1 MIKFKNIN
9 KLYGFNHI
17 NNEVNKMSKINKTDT
32 QKVEFKKPT
41 EDVSKQTTQIDEIL
55 LGESSVGNQKIV
67 LVNMITETIKSKK
80 VVLEYDEENK
90 TTGIIKKVKFDNL
103 NQIENKHIKGFV
115 DVYKKYLGV
124 DTLKSWDS
132 TTENGKERMRILKES
147 FWVAIVTVKETVI
160 VKNKKGESFTGS
172 KNSEILVDG
181 DFARKHGD
189 LKKDVDQ
196 HPMKFSQLK
205 KATQNY
211 IKASDT
217 PINSVEKSSR
227 DNTFQSLMKRTA
239 LSIDDAK
246 QEIVLGKNNPNDL
259 NAVKSVFIKAQQYIE
274 EHKRVQESLKNR
286 MEDVVKKS
294 QKIA

>member
-67 LVNMITETIKSKK
+67 LVNMITDTIKSKK

-90 TTGIIKKVKFDNL
+90 TTGIIKKIKFDNL

-124 DTLKSWDS
+124 DSLKSWDS

-181 DFARKHGD
+181 DFARKYGD

-196 HPMKFSQLK
+196 HPMKFSKLK

-217 PINSVEKSSR
+217 PINSSEKSSR
-227 DNTFQSLMKRTA
+227 DNSFQSLMKRTA
-239 LSIDDAK
+239 LSIDNAK

-259 NAVKSVFIKAQQYIE
+259 NAVKNVFIKAQQYIE
-274 EHKRVQESLKNR
+274 EHKRVQDSLR
-286 MEDVVKKS
+286 KKAS
-294 QKIA
+294 

>member
-1 MIKFKNIN
+1 MKKEDV
-9 KLYGFNHI
+9 K
-17 NNEVNKMSKINKTDT
+17 
-32 QKVEFKKPT
+32 KVEFKAPIKPT
-41 EDVSKQTTQIDEIL
+41 EDVSKQTTQIDEIMMS
-55 LGESSVGNQKIV
+55 EASTGNQKIV

-90 TTGIIKKVKFDNL
+90 TTGIIKKIKFDSL

-132 TTENGKERMRILKES
+132 TTENGKERMRILKEA
-147 FWVAIVTVKETVI
+147 FWVAIVTAHETVI
-160 VKNKKGESFTGS
+160 VKNKKGESFTGN

-181 DFARKHGD
+181 DFARKHGN
-189 LKKDVDQ
+189 LTKKVDQ

-211 IKASDT
+211 IKSGDT
-217 PINSVEKSSR
+217 KINSVEPSVR
-227 DNTFQSLMKRTA
+227 DNSFQSLMKKSA
-239 LSIDDAK
+239 LAIDNAK

-274 EHKRVQESLKNR
+274 EHKRVQDSLR
-286 MEDVVKKS
+286 KKAS
-294 QKIA
+294 

>member
-1 MIKFKNIN
+1 
-9 KLYGFNHI
+9 
-17 NNEVNKMSKINKTDT
+17 MSKINKKVEFGGVSKM
-32 QKVEFKKPT
+32 KVEFKKPT

-55 LGESSVGNQKIV
+55 LGESTVGNQKIV

-90 TTGIIKKVKFDNL
+90 TTGIIKKIKFDNL

-181 DFARKHGD
+181 DFARKHGN
-189 LKKDVDQ
+189 LTKKVDQ

-205 KATQNY
+205 KATQDY
-211 IKASDT
+211 IKSGDT
-217 PINSVEKSSR
+217 PINSTEVSSR
-227 DNTFQSLMKRTA
+227 DNSFQSLMKKSA
-239 LSIDDAK
+239 IAIDSAK
-246 QEIVLGKNNPNDL
+246 QEIVLDVDRMYTGFFENKNSYHLNLPQVTTTIKSGCTLDYILGDNFFFLQIILDL
-259 NAVKSVFIKAQQYIE
+259 
-274 EHKRVQESLKNR
+274 L
-286 MEDVVKKS
+286 
-294 QKIA
+294 

>member
-1 MIKFKNIN
+1 MKKEEAKKVEF
-9 KLYGFNHI
+9 GG
-17 NNEVNKMSKINKTDT
+17 VSKM
-32 QKVEFKKPT
+32 KVEFKAPTKPT
-41 EDVSKQTTQIDEIL
+41 EDVSKQTTQIDEIMMS
-55 LGESSVGNQKIV
+55 EASTGNQKIV

-90 TTGIIKKVKFDNL
+90 TTGIIKKIKFDSL

-132 TTENGKERMRILKES
+132 TTENGKERMRILKEA
-147 FWVAIVTVKETVI
+147 FWVAIVTAHETVI
-160 VKNKKGESFTGS
+160 VKNKKGESFTGN

-181 DFARKHGD
+181 DFARKHGN
-189 LKKDVDQ
+189 LTKKVDQ

-211 IKASDT
+211 IKSGDT
-217 PINSVEKSSR
+217 KINSSEKSVR
-227 DNTFQSLMKRTA
+227 DNSFQSLMKKSA
-239 LSIDDAK
+239 LAIDNAK

-259 NAVKSVFIKAQQYIE
+259 NSVKNVFIKAQQYIE
-274 EHKRVQESLKNR
+274 EHKRVQDSLR
-286 MEDVVKKS
+286 KKAS
-294 QKIA
+294 

>member
-1 MIKFKNIN
+1 
-9 KLYGFNHI
+9 
-17 NNEVNKMSKINKTDT
+17 MSKINKTDT
-32 QKVEFKKPT
+32 HKVEFKKPT

-67 LVNMITETIKSKK
+67 LVNMITDTIKSKK

-90 TTGIIKKVKFDNL
+90 ATGIIKKIKFDNL

-124 DTLKSWDS
+124 DSLKSWDS

-181 DFARKHGD
+181 DFARKYGD

-196 HPMKFSQLK
+196 HPMKFSKLK

-211 IKASDT
+211 IKSGDT
-217 PINSVEKSSR
+217 KINSSEKSVR
-227 DNTFQSLMKRTA
+227 DNSFQSLMKRTA
-239 LSIDDAK
+239 LSIDNAK

-274 EHKRVQESLKNR
+274 EHKRVQDSLR
-286 MEDVVKKS
+286 KKAS
-294 QKIA
+294 